1 MPAFIAPL
9 LGFVLGI
16 AFAWAAADEI
26 ASDPTSVLGS
36 RALVVAALFSVLVFA
51 PAAGYFVAF
60 DGDWAFA
67 YLVNTQRL
75 PSAVV
80 LALVLVDASSVPIGF
95 VLAAPHARRRR
106 LAPVLTLA
114 AIPVG
119 IALLCTLIFSR
130 RLGIAATWSQYHGDF
145 GTRSVAGTPLGY
157 ALIWMDGVLALAVA
171 LTMRELRLMSAKVR
185 SRSSGMRSG

>member
-1 MPAFIAPL
+1 MLAFIAPL

-26 ASDPTSVLGS
+26 ASDPTSVLSS
-36 RALVVAALFSVLVFA
+36 RALIVATLFSVLVFA

-80 LALVLVDASSVPIGF
+80 LALVLVDASSVPVGF
-95 VLAAPHARRRR
+95 VLAAPHARRKR

-114 AIPVG
+114 AFPVG
-119 IALLCTLIFSR
+119 VALLCTLIFSR
-130 RLGIAATWSQYHGDF
+130 RLGIAATWSQFHGDF

-157 ALIWMDGVLALAVA
+157 ALIWMDGVLSVAVA
-171 LTMRELRLMSAKVR
+171 LTIRELRLMSAKIR
-185 SRSSGMRSG
+185 NRSSTRA

>member
-1 MPAFIAPL
+1 MPAFLAPL
-9 LGFVLGI
+9 VGFVLGI

-67 YLVNTQRL
+67 YLVNTQKL

-80 LALVLVDASSVPIGF
+80 LALVLIDASSVPVGF

-106 LAPVLTLA
+106 IGPVLTLA
-114 AIPVG
+114 AIPAA
-119 IALLCTLIFSR
+119 IALLCVLIFSR
-130 RLGIAATWSQYHGDF
+130 RLGVAATFSQFHGDF

-157 ALIWMDGVLALAVA
+157 ALVWMNGVLALAVA
-171 LTMRELRLMSAKVR
+171 LTLREMRRMSAMTR
-185 SRSSGMRSG
+185 P